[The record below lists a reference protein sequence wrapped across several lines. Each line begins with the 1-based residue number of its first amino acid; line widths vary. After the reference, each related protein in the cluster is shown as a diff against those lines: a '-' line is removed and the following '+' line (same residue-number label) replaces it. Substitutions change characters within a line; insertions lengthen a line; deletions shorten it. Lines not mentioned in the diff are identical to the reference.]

1 MAVLRDRLMVSAK
14 VRLGH
19 MTESSRPTFHAQ
31 CVCSSAVVG
40 IGDTEESIWMLTHRA
55 PYYQRCGLS

>member
-31 CVCSSAVVG
+31 CVCSDAVVG
-40 IGDTEESIWMLTHRA
+40 IGGTEESISMLMLTHLLHTIR
-55 PYYQRCGLS
+55 GVD